1 MQTLACARVLTD
13 SSEDSGRRSEDFL
26 AAAVCELLEVLDKHL
41 SEEIRDVVV
50 PLLVVPGVSR
60 LQDVVGHA
68 LASGRDLE
76 AEALVLDEQD
86 VVEISIQR
94 RVEKS
99 SGPANLDAAASVGPS
114 GHPPCVDE
122 PALGVVVAD
131 FLRK

>member
-1 MQTLACARVLTD
+1 LVGRYSTQNLGGG
-13 SSEDSGRRSEDFL
+13 SEDLL
-26 AAAVCELLEVLDKHL
+26 AAAVCELLEVLDEHL
-41 SEEIRDVVV
+41 SEKIRDVVV
-50 PLLVVPGVSR
+50 PLLVVPSVPG

-76 AEALVLDEQD
+76 TEALVLDEQN
-86 VVEISIQR
+86 VVEIAIQR

-114 GHPPCVDE
+114 GHPPGVDE

-131 FLRK
+131 LLRK